1 LWTLG
6 GPSRLEA
13 NKVVKRM
20 NKVIKVVNKKVL
32 MLLGAGVGLFVLLI
46 LIVSLPSYVC
56 CNLECDK
63 TRGWDFKP
71 KQDGVSVQ
79 QQRSIDKM

>member
-1 LWTLG
+1 MLG

-20 NKVIKVVNKKVL
+20 NAIKVVNKKVL
-32 MLLGAGVGLFVLLI
+32 MLLGAGVGLFDLL
-46 LIVSLPSYVC
+46 LLLLLYVC
-56 CNLECDK
+56 CNLERDK
-63 TRGWDFKP
+63 TRSWLMS

-79 QQRSIDKM
+79 QQRSIDKT

>member
-1 LWTLG
+1 MLG

-32 MLLGAGVGLFVLLI
+32 MLLGAGVGLFDIIIICVL
-46 LIVSLPSYVC
+46 
-56 CNLECDK
+56 
-63 TRGWDFKP
+63 
-71 KQDGVSVQ
+71 
-79 QQRSIDKM
+79 